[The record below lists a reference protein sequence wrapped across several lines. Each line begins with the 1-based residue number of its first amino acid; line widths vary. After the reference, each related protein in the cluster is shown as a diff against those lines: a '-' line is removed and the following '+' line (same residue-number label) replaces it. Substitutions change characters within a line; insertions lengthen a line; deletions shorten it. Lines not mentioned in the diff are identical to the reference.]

1 MIVAGFG
8 FRTGASEDSFADA
21 LRQATTSHSPQALA
35 TIADKTRWL
44 SQFAYAQSL
53 PLITVAAD
61 QLVEIARGLLA
72 IGLVTLWA
80 INSVEPDL
88 RSVPHVDGIAIDD
101 SLHKMLNRT
110 CWHRVLCRGLGR

>member
-61 QLVEIARGLLA
+61 QLVAQATLTQSATSMARAGTGSVAEATALAAAGPGARLAEPRFISTDRMATCAIA
-72 IGLVTLWA
+72 IGDT
-80 INSVEPDL
+80 
-88 RSVPHVDGIAIDD
+88 
-101 SLHKMLNRT
+101 T
-110 CWHRVLCRGLGR
+110 